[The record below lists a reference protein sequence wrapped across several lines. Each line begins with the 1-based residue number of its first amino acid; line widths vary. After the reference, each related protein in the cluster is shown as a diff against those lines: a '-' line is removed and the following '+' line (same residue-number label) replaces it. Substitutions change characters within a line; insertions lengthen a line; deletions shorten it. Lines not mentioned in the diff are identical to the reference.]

1 MKKGIIAMA
10 MALLGMVG
18 CVKQPAG
25 EDLTARTTAY
35 YVTMVDSLS
44 ENKIPPQRETLL
56 EMVDFCIMQIDSLD
70 EVSKFLYAFGPDI
83 CLADKY
89 QQWMRYGM
97 EWPGVQRI
105 AHYVIDNHDRIKY
118 RDFKRFHDAA
128 CRIADVSER
137 SDKIWEDIEEIN
149 GRK

>member
-1 MKKGIIAMA
+1 
-10 MALLGMVG
+10 
-18 CVKQPAG
+18 
-25 EDLTARTTAY
+25 
-35 YVTMVDSLS
+35 
-44 ENKIPPQRETLL
+44 
-56 EMVDFCIMQIDSLD
+56 
-70 EVSKFLYAFGPDI
+70 
-83 CLADKY
+83 
-89 QQWMRYGM
+89 MRYGM

-128 CRIADVSER
+128 CKIADVSQR

>member
-1 MKKGIIAMA
+1 
-10 MALLGMVG
+10 
-18 CVKQPAG
+18 
-25 EDLTARTTAY
+25 
-35 YVTMVDSLS
+35 
-44 ENKIPPQRETLL
+44 
-56 EMVDFCIMQIDSLD
+56 
-70 EVSKFLYAFGPDI
+70 
-83 CLADKY
+83 
-89 QQWMRYGM
+89 M